1 MENFL
6 NMKDLEAVL
15 NQMDTITEVPEELDS
30 ETLAS
35 QRRYE
40 EIIKKHKPE

>member
-6 NMKDLEAVL
+6 SMEDLEAVL
-15 NQMDTITEVPEELDS
+15 NQMDTVSEEPEEL
-30 ETLAS
+30 EGEALAS